1 MAAKK
6 LDAIIFGATGF
17 TGKYTVLE
25 AVSVLKGLTWGV
37 AGRNPEKLQ
46 AVLKEIGAK
55 SKTDLSQTPVVI
67 ADVNNESSLLEMAK
81 RCRVVVNTA
90 GPYRFFGEKVVKA
103 CIEAGTH
110 HVDVSGEPQYM
121 EQMQL
126 RYNDLAKERGVY
138 VISSCGFDSI
148 PADMG
153 VTFIEKNFDGVV
165 NSVENFVHMGVK
177 GGTKGTGSAALN
189 TGTWE
194 SAIFAIANRSE
205 SLAIRRKL
213 FPERLPKFQPALKNR
228 SPLSRAAEVDNKVI
242 LPFPETD
249 RSVVYRSQRF
259 LYEQE
264 KKRPVQMQAYMT
276 YPSWFAASVVVLFA
290 TVIGIMS
297 KFAYGRKLLLKY
309 PRIFSGGMASPE
321 GPSEERM
328 KRTFFRMTMKAT
340 GWPKSEKLAESTD
353 QYSTPPSKT
362 LTVKVTGPNPGYGST
377 CVALLSTAKTILNES
392 DKMPGTGGVLPPG
405 AAFRDTS
412 LITELGKYEHG
423 IKFEVVGNNKL

>member
-25 AVSVLKGLTWGV
+25 AVSVLKGLSWGI
-37 AGRNPEKLQ
+37 AGRNQEKLQ
-46 AVLKEIGAK
+46 AVLREMGAK
-55 SKTDLSQTPVVI
+55 SKTDLSQTPIVI
-67 ADVNNESSLLEMAK
+67 ADVNNEASLLEMAK
-81 RCRVVVNTA
+81 RCRIVVNTA

-103 CIEAGTH
+103 CIDAGTH

-121 EQMQL
+121 ETMQL
-126 RYNDLAKERGVY
+126 RYNDLARERGVY
-138 VISSCGFDSI
+138 VISACGFDSI

-194 SAIFAIANRSE
+194 SAIYAIANRSE
-205 SLAIRRKL
+205 SVAIRRKL
-213 FPERLPKFQPALKNR
+213 FPERLPKFQPDLKPR
-228 SPLSRAAEVDNKVI
+228 SPLSRAAEVNNKVI

-249 RSVVYRSQRF
+249 RSVVMRSQRF
-259 LYEQE
+259 LYEQN

-290 TVIGIMS
+290 VVIGIMS
-297 KFAYGRKLLLKY
+297 KFSFGRELLLKY
-309 PRIFSGGMASPE
+309 PGIFSGGMASRE
-321 GPSEERM
+321 GPSEARMERS
-328 KRTFFRMTMKAT
+328 FFRMTMKAT
-340 GWPKSEKLAESTD
+340 GWPKSEQLAETTD
-353 QYSTPPSKT
+353 QYSSPPTKT
-362 LTVKVTGPNPGYGST
+362 LTVRVTGPNPGYGST

-392 DKMPGTGGVLPPG
+392 DKMPNTGGVLPPG
-405 AAFRDTS
+405 AAFRATS
-412 LITELGKYEHG
+412 LISELEKHEHG
-423 IKFEVVGNNKL
+423 IKFEIVANK

>member
-25 AVSVLKGLTWGV
+25 AVSVLKGLSWGI
-37 AGRNPEKLQ
+37 AGRNQEKLQ
-46 AVLKEIGAK
+46 AVLREMGAK
-55 SKTDLSQTPVVI
+55 SKTDLSQTPIVI
-67 ADVNNESSLLEMAK
+67 ADVNNEASLLEMAK
-81 RCRVVVNTA
+81 RCRIVVNTA

-103 CIEAGTH
+103 CIDAGTH

-121 EQMQL
+121 ETMQL
-126 RYNDLAKERGVY
+126 RYNDLARERGVY
-138 VISSCGFDSI
+138 VISACGFDSI

-194 SAIFAIANRSE
+194 SAIYAIANRSE
-205 SLAIRRKL
+205 SVAIRRKL
-213 FPERLPKFQPALKNR
+213 FPERLPKFQPDLKPR
-228 SPLSRAAEVDNKVI
+228 SPLSRATEVDNKVI

-249 RSVVYRSQRF
+249 RSVVMRSQRF
-259 LYEQE
+259 LYEQD

-290 TVIGIMS
+290 AVIGIMA
-297 KFAYGRKLLLKY
+297 KFSFGRELLLKY
-309 PRIFSGGMASPE
+309 PGIFSGGMASRE
-321 GPSEERM
+321 GPSEARMERS
-328 KRTFFRMTMKAT
+328 FFRMTMKAT
-340 GWPKSEKLAESTD
+340 GWPKSEQLAETSD
-353 QYSTPPSKT
+353 QYSSPPNKT
-362 LTVKVTGPNPGYGST
+362 LTVRVTGPNPGYGST

-392 DKMPGTGGVLPPG
+392 DKMPSTGGVLPPG
-405 AAFRDTS
+405 AAFRATS
-412 LITELGKYEHG
+412 LISELEKHEHG
-423 IKFEVVGNNKL
+423 IKFEIVANK